1 MRFYTNISQWGNNLL
16 LREVIDGKRVN
27 RKVKYSPTLY
37 CPVMRET
44 NFKTLEGKYVT
55 PIKHQTMRDAKEW
68 VEQYKEQPHLLYGNT
83 QYQYSF
89 LYENYP
95 NLEWSLDDV
104 LIATID
110 IEVACENGFPNPQ
123 DAIEPLLSITVKNH
137 ANKQIFVWGVGMYK
151 TTRPDVAYVNCENE
165 KELIYEFLKFWQM
178 NQPDVITGWNTEF
191 FDIPYLCNRIKKL
204 CGEDDLKKLSP
215 WKSVSSKNI
224 YSMGR
229 SHQVWDIQGIAA
241 LDYYDL
247 YRKFTYTNQESY
259 RLDHIAYVE
268 LGERKDGNPY
278 DTFRDWYTN
287 DFQSFIDYNITDV
300 EIVDK
305 LEEKMKLIDLCLTM
319 AYEAKVNYTDVLGS
333 VKYWDILI
341 HNYLMDK
348 GIVVPQKVEREKSEK
363 YEGAYVKDPQTG
375 MHEWVLSFD
384 LNSLYPHLIMQ
395 YNISPETM
403 KSEQTVP
410 NMSVDKLLD
419 KQIDTSVLKN
429 TTMTPNGALF
439 RTDKKGFLPE
449 MMQKMYDD
457 RVRYKKAM
465 LEAKQNLVNT
475 KDKKYEKQ
483 ISTFN
488 NIQMAKKIALNS
500 AYGAIGNNWF
510 RYYSH
515 TMAEAITTSGQLSI
529 RWIEKKI
536 NSYMNG
542 LLKTKDKDY
551 VIASDTDSVY
561 ITFDEL
567 IKKLNPKYPIDFLDT
582 IAKEKV
588 EPFIDQSYQEL
599 ANYLHAYE
607 QKMQMK
613 REVIAD
619 KGIWTAKKRYILNA
633 YDIEGVRYKEP
644 TLKIMG
650 IEAVKSS
657 TPAPCREKI
666 KEALKIMMSGDEK
679 ELNKFIQ
686 NFREEFLTLPP
697 EDIAYPRSVNGL
709 NKWSETHTLFK
720 KGAPIHVK
728 GGILYNHLVKKN
740 KLTRY
745 YPLIQEGDKIKFLYL
760 KLPNI
765 YQSSSIS
772 FITTLPKQ
780 LDFKVDYELQFEK
793 SFIEPLNF
801 IIEKIGWFVDRTYG
815 TQGTL
820 EDFFA

>member
-137 ANKQIFVWGVGMYK
+137 ANKQIFVWGVGEYK

-419 KQIDTSVLKN
+419 KQIDTSILKN

-619 KGIWTAKKRYILNA
+619 KGIWTAKKRYILSA